1 VSRRAAGFLY
11 VFAGWTVFVWVVFI
25 KNIAKSHQFST
36 GFKAIHIVL
45 AIISIALAAGCFA
58 VVRRV
63 RRPSPAE
70 PPVTAGR

>member
-11 VFAGWTVFVWVVFI
+11 VFAGWTVFVWAVFI

-45 AIISIALAAGCFA
+45 AIISIAFAAGCFT

-63 RRPSPAE
+63 RRPAPAA
-70 PPVTAGR
+70 PPVRAGR